1 MPDAGGWRTTSRI
14 TRPSCTRIAPRA
26 TVSRPTSFA
35 CCCTAFQEL
44 LLYGTQLQQAYFNTL
59 QQRLLKVGA
68 RVVERGTVIHFHLPS
83 SFPLQEIY
91 RLIDRRLHPA
101 PM

>member
-1 MPDAGGWRTTSRI
+1 MQHFREGFNRHSKTLSWTT
-14 TRPSCTRIAPRA
+14 
-26 TVSRPTSFA
+26 VMLLH
-35 CCCTAFQEL
+35 AFQEL